1 MDWLPTIS
9 DHAGPLYRQI
19 SDAIATDIARGLLRR
34 GQKMPTHRQLAAQ
47 LGIDL
52 TTVTR
57 AYGDARHRGLLD
69 ARVGQGTFVSE
80 TTTRAAADVPD
91 GVNIDLSMNV
101 PPQPL
106 EAALDARIE
115 QAFAAIHKRD
125 GLSSHLNYQEPGGS
139 DMDRQVVAAWLRPR
153 LGNVPPERV
162 VIFPGSQPAIFNI
175 LLSVAK
181 AGEVVLTEALTFP
194 GMKAAADK
202 LGVRLVGVA
211 MDGQGVL
218 PDALAKAI
226 KLHKPKAVYLTP
238 TMHNPTTATMGK
250 ARRRDVAEALRK
262 SKAML
267 IEDDA
272 YGALDPSQQLLAA
285 LVGEQ
290 TFLALSLS
298 KCLAPALRVS
308 FLVVPDR
315 AAAQLLRSSL
325 RATSQMAPPLMSAL
339 VIEWLRSGEAD
350 RIITAIRN
358 EAAGRQLLAARMLT
372 GQSYAAHPKGHHL
385 WLPLPDRWNRVDF
398 IAELLRQGLAVV
410 GSEAFALDHGPP
422 HAVRICLG
430 AARNRAELSTALQL
444 LAGTLRRA
452 STPAQVV

>member
-9 DHAGPLYRQI
+9 ERAGPLYRQI
-19 SDAIATDIARGLLRR
+19 SDAIAADIARGLLRR

-47 LGIDL
+47 LDIDL

-80 TTTRAAADVPD
+80 STTRAAADVPD

-106 EAALDARIE
+106 EAALDVRIE
-115 QAFAAIHKRD
+115 QAFATIHKRD

-139 DMDRQVVAAWLRPR
+139 DTDRQAVVAWLRPR

-162 VIFPGSQPAIFNI
+162 VIYPGSQPAIFNI
-175 LLSVAK
+175 LLSYAK
-181 AGEVVLTEALTFP
+181 PGETVLTEALTFP

-202 LGVRLVGVA
+202 LGVRLLGVA

-226 KLHKPKAVYLTP
+226 KLHKPKGVYLTP
-238 TMHNPTTATMGK
+238 TMHNPTTATMGRV
-250 ARRRDVAEALRK
+250 RRREVAELVRK

-272 YGALDPSQQLLAA
+272 YGALDPSQQLLSA

-290 TFLALSLS
+290 TFLTISLS

-308 FLVVPDR
+308 FLVAPDR
-315 AAAQLLRSSL
+315 AAAQALRSSL

-358 EAAGRQLLAARMLT
+358 EAAGRQLLASRMLK

-385 WLPLPDRWNRVDF
+385 WLPLPDRWNRADF

-410 GSEAFALDHGPP
+410 GSEAFATDQMPA

-444 LAGTLRRA
+444 LASTLRRTT
-452 STPAQVV
+452 TPAQVV

>member
-1 MDWLPTIS
+1 M
-9 DHAGPLYRQI
+9 YRQI
-19 SDAIATDIARGLLRR
+19 SDAIATDIDRGLLRR
-34 GQKMPTHRQLAAQ
+34 GQKMPTHRQLAAS

-57 AYGDARHRGLLD
+57 AYGDARRRGLLD

-80 TTTRAAADVPD
+80 TTARAAEDIPG

-106 EAALDARIE
+106 EASLDARV
-115 QAFAAIHKRD
+115 QRSLDAIHKRD

-139 DMDRQVVAAWLRPR
+139 EAERRVVAAWLRQR
-153 LGNVPPERV
+153 LGDVPPERI
-162 VIFPGSQPAIFNI
+162 VIYPGSQPAIFNI
-175 LLSVAK
+175 LLSYVS

-194 GMKAAADK
+194 GMKAAAGK

-218 PDALAKAI
+218 PEALAKAI

-238 TMHNPTTATMGK
+238 IMHNPTTATMGK
-250 ARRRDVAEALRK
+250 ARRKEVAEILRR
-262 SKAML
+262 SKTML

-285 LVGEQ
+285 LAPEQ
-290 TFLALSLS
+290 TFLTISLS

-308 FLVVPDR
+308 FLVAPDR
-315 AAAQLLRSSL
+315 LAAQALRGSL

-339 VIEWLRSGEAD
+339 VIEWLRSGEAE
-350 RIITAIRN
+350 RIIAAIRH
-358 EAAGRQLLAARMLT
+358 EAAGRQLLAARILK
-372 GQSYAAHPKGHHL
+372 GQSFAAHPKGHHL
-385 WLPLPDRWNRVDF
+385 WLPLPDRWRRSDF
-398 IAELLRQGLAVV
+398 VAELLRQGLAVV
-410 GSEAFALDHGPP
+410 GSEAFATDQMPP

-444 LAGTLRRA
+444 LLGTLRRA
-452 STPAQVV
+452 MMPAEVV